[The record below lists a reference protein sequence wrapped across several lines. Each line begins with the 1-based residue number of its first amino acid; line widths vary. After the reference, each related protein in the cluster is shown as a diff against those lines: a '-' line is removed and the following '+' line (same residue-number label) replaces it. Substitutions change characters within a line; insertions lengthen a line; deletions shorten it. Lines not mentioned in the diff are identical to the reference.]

1 MSRSKTTFE
10 TPGGE
15 RYFLGKYDRNVTPVK
30 LSDKVIDAFNYKHI
44 SLNSLLKAKFK
55 ADPTNDKETAKALE
69 VDGVSVDD
77 KLQHAAQA
85 NQDALRKS
93 FEDLVVVE
101 SQNVLKNSRE
111 DVAEEFKE
119 KMQALNELIVTKSHT
134 RKQIQALYEEAQKV
148 AVEKIEAVQK
158 KEQDQLI
165 KFWDEPTNRT
175 HLEAALGLTDPTEQI
190 KKLKADSLKA
200 LRAHHAE
207 QLKSF
212 KDTLQNEKDRFFTH
226 QAGMEELHRVHFFG
240 ELLEIEKNQ
249 NILNAVMAEHR
260 AKNSRGVTLSTGTNE
275 NLAGLSEE
283 SVRKKLKQSGGY
295 LLTKDG
301 NKLSIT
307 EQDKWELKISKWD
320 VLGTTSGLAD
330 LPLLSRVVPSASH
343 AAIVALAKVIR
354 SSSETL
360 DLNIKYAEDGVGDT
374 KTKRDRALKMAR
386 MAYHAAVA
394 AGFEPGKDP
403 DNINL
408 TINGEKVYSSRD
420 KVPKEELDRDKDNR
434 ILILFSADE
443 IEQLKTM
450 HKSAETVRQQ
460 TITETLPKG
469 TNDAAEEVQTKTAQ
483 EGIKK
488 RLKDERMSR
497 SAGVVSDMER
507 TFKAA
512 DAERNRI
519 SDPAS
524 GQQKA
529 SEDADRAAR
538 DAVDAATAIAPDPVA
553 RSTQLNLVSTTATQ
567 AHAQKQAL
575 LDRQIA
581 YKASLEAYKPTIN
594 DNTTLSTLEKTQK
607 NAEVDRQLTELE
619 AQITATR
626 IAVTEAEARMQA
638 AATAFASDKTAVIS
652 TTKAA
657 LVTAYADLPEKSKRV
672 VIFANRVQAER
683 LKDEEDFNKERLS
696 EMETELGQSRRD
708 ETAAKAEIV
717 RLKGI
722 LTGFGV
728 PIADIPTPAQAIE
741 ATKTLL
747 SETYTQLS
755 DNAMRIEELGAEIA
769 NISQADGDP
778 GKLQEE
784 LDRLTQ
790 LATSLNEQITEC
802 GITLR
807 SLGVPEDEIPTGP
820 PAPEDNA
827 PDGP

>member
-30 LSDKVIDAFNYKHI
+30 LSDKAIDAFNYKHI
-44 SLNSLLKAKFK
+44 NLNSLLKAKFK

-85 NQDALRKS
+85 DQDALRKS
-93 FEDLVVVE
+93 FEDLVVVQ
-101 SQNVLKNSRE
+101 SQNVLKNSTE

-165 KFWDEPTNRT
+165 KFWDEPANRA

-443 IEQLKTM
+443 LEQLKTM
-450 HKSAETVRQQ
+450 HKSAETAREQ
-460 TITETLPKG
+460 TITANLHQG
-469 TNDAAEEVQTKTAQ
+469 TDEAAEKARTEAEQ
-483 EGIKK
+483 ERIKK
-488 RLKDERMSR
+488 RLKDGRTSH
-497 SAGVVSDMER
+497 SAGVRGDMER
-507 TFKAA
+507 AFNAA
-512 DAERNRI
+512 EVERNRI
-519 SDPAS
+519 SDPAAGLQPMS
-524 GQQKA
+524 TTA
-529 SEDADRAAR
+529 DAEAAA
-538 DAVDAATAIAPDPVA
+538 AVTAAATPDPNPVA
-553 RSTQLNLVSTTATQ
+553 RSAQLKLVETTAET
-567 AHAQKQAL
+567 AHTRKQQL
-575 LDRQIA
+575 LDKQLE
-581 YKASLEAYKPTIN
+581 YKPLLEAYKLTIN
-594 DNTTLSTLEKTQK
+594 ANTALSTLEKTQK
-607 NAEVDRQLTELE
+607 NAEVDRQLTELDG
-619 AQITATR
+619 QITATR
-626 IAVTEAEARMQA
+626 TAVTEAEARVQDAKTNTLQA
-638 AATAFASDKTAVIS
+638 KTNAIQEAKSTIMDAYTELHILTNKMLPMRLKELDQGLDEEETYAYTTMKETEASLNLLVTESKALLEALGVREEEIPKRDTLVRDTTSILIDTYRQQQQNTALLDAATKRLDDAFRANNNDPALQNLQDEVTKLSAKDTAFGQTID
-652 TTKAA
+652 A
-657 LVTAYADLPEKSKRV
+657 LK
-672 VIFANRVQAER
+672 QR
-683 LKDEEDFNKERLS
+683 LLDF
-696 EMETELGQSRRD
+696 G
-708 ETAAKAEIV
+708 
-717 RLKGI
+717 
-722 LTGFGV
+722 
-728 PIADIPTPAQAIE
+728 TPV
-741 ATKTLL
+741 
-747 SETYTQLS
+747 
-755 DNAMRIEELGAEIA
+755 A
-769 NISQADGDP
+769 NIPQ
-778 GKLQEE
+778 
-784 LDRLTQ
+784 
-790 LATSLNEQITEC
+790 
-802 GITLR
+802 
-807 SLGVPEDEIPTGP
+807 GP
-820 PAPEDNA
+820 PEEPDEPEAGLAPVA
-827 PDGP
+827 